1 MDCGPAALKCLLEG
15 FGIPASYGR
24 LREACQTDVD
34 GTSIDTLEEIA
45 QQLGLDAEQIL
56 LPTDHVLLDEAEAL
70 PALVVVRLPNGF
82 THFVVVWRRHGPLV
96 QVMDPAS
103 GRRWLR
109 LERFL
114 SDLYVHETSVPVEAF
129 VEWAQ
134 TEGFRKP
141 LERRLRALGISRA
154 ARGSL
159 LEAST
164 SGGWQA
170 AARLDAAVRMV
181 SALVAS
187 GGIARGAEAARL
199 VAAAI
204 EDPESIPPGYFS
216 ARPDVPS
223 PEGEPQ
229 VKLRGAVL
237 VRVRQQPAARPEAAT
252 SAMSPELSR
261 ALREPPAR
269 PLVTILRFLGE
280 AGWLAPAVLVLA
292 VAMASVGALVEA
304 VLLRA
309 SFDMPATLGTVRERL
324 GGAAALIVFVT
335 ALRLLDGPVAAASL
349 RIGRG
354 LETRLRK
361 AFLEKLPRLGDRYFH
376 SRPIS
381 DMAERAH
388 AIQAVRE
395 LPELG
400 TRLLRASLELAV
412 TTAAIAWFDPPSAR
426 PAVVACA
433 VSILVPL
440 AWQPVLV
447 ERDLRVRSH
456 LGALARLSLD
466 ALLGLMTIRTHA
478 AEASVKR
485 EQETLLVEW
494 ARASRELVSAFAW
507 ADTLQSLA
515 TLLTVGW
522 LIHGYV
528 ARSNETA
535 GVLLLAYWALQLPY
549 LGDEIGLTLRQYPA
563 LRNLVLRLL
572 EPLGARE
579 AEEPAEVHAADTAP
593 SNAKGV
599 AIDLRAVRV
608 VAAGHVVLDEVNLRI
623 EPGEQV
629 AIVGTSGAGKSSLVG
644 VLLGWHRPAEGT
656 VLVDGR
662 ALVGDALD
670 GLRDATAWVDPAV
683 QLWNRSLLENLR
695 YGAAAGA
702 EDALARV
709 LESAGI
715 EPLLH
720 RLPEGLQTPLGEGG
734 ALVSGGEG
742 QRVRL
747 GRAMLRPGA
756 RLVIFDE
763 AFRGLDREKRRQLL
777 ARARSGWP
785 GATLLCITHDI
796 GETLE
801 FARVVVVEGGRVV
814 EDGDPKA
821 LVQKSDSRYGAM
833 LESERVLLSTMWG
846 GPDWRRLR
854 LADGRLVEGTQ
865 GPEGLSP
872 DPRADEPAQTPD
884 HAR

>member
-1 MDCGPAALKCLLEG
+1 MDCGPAALKSLLEG
-15 FGIPASYGR
+15 FGVSASYGR

-34 GTSIDTLEEIA
+34 GTSIDTLEEVA
-45 QQLGLDAEQIL
+45 QQLGLDAEQVL
-56 LPTDHVLLDEAEAL
+56 LPADHVLLDEAAAL

-82 THFVVVWRRHGPLV
+82 THFVVVWRRHGARV

-103 GRRWLR
+103 GRRWIR
-109 LERFL
+109 RDRFL
-114 SDLYVHETSVPVEAF
+114 ADLYVHETSVPAEAF
-129 VEWAQ
+129 VEWTE

-141 LERRLRALGISRA
+141 LERRLRALGVSQA

-159 LEAST
+159 LKASR

-170 AARLDAAVRMV
+170 AARLDAAVRMA
-181 SALVAS
+181 SALVTG

-216 ARPDVPS
+216 ARPDAPS
-223 PEGEPQ
+223 AEGELR

-237 VRVRQQPAARPEAAT
+237 VRVCGVREKGGGEPI
-252 SAMSPELSR
+252 SPELSR

-269 PLVTILRFLGE
+269 PLATIGRFLGE
-280 AGWLAPAVLVLA
+280 GGWLVPAVLVLA
-292 VAMASVGALVEA
+292 VAMASVGSLVEA

-309 SFDMPATLGTVRERL
+309 SFDVPATLGTVRERL
-324 GGAAALIVFVT
+324 GAAAALVVFVT
-335 ALRLLDGPVAAASL
+335 TLRLVDGPVAAGTL
-349 RIGRG
+349 RLGRG
-354 LETRLRK
+354 LEMRLRN

-376 SRPIS
+376 SRPVS

-426 PAVVACA
+426 PALLACA

-440 AWQPVLV
+440 VSQPILV

-478 AEASVKR
+478 AEASVRR
-485 EQETLLVEW
+485 EHETLLVEW
-494 ARASRELVSAFAW
+494 ARASREFVSAFAW

-522 LIHGYV
+522 MIDRYV
-528 ARSNETA
+528 ADRTDETA
-535 GVLLLAYWALQLPY
+535 GVLLLAYWGLQLPY
-549 LGDEIGLTLRQYPA
+549 LGDEIGLTLRQYPG
-563 LRNLVLRLL
+563 LRNVVLRLL
-572 EPLGARE
+572 EPLGAAE
-579 AEEPAEVHAADTAP
+579 AEEPPEVHP
-593 SNAKGV
+593 SQALLSKAEGV
-599 AIDLRAVRV
+599 AIDFRGVRV
-608 VAAGHVVLDEVNLRI
+608 VAIGHVVLDEINLRV

-629 AIVGTSGAGKSSLVG
+629 AIVGSSGAGKSSLVG
-644 VLLGWHRPAEGT
+644 ILLGWHRPAGGT

-662 ALVGDALD
+662 SLVGDALD
-670 GLRDATAWVDPAV
+670 QLRSETAWVDPAV
-683 QLWNRSLLENLR
+683 QIWNRPLLENLR
-695 YGAAAGA
+695 YGATAGA
-702 EDALARV
+702 DVALARV
-709 LESAGI
+709 LESARI
-715 EPLLH
+715 EPLLQ

-756 RLVIFDE
+756 RLVILDE
-763 AFRGLDREKRRQLL
+763 AFRGLDREKRRELL
-777 ARARSGWP
+777 ARARSWWP
-785 GATLLCITHDI
+785 GATMLCITHDI
-796 GETLE
+796 SDTRG
-801 FARVVVVEGGRVV
+801 FSRVVLVEGGRVV

-833 LESERVLLSTMWG
+833 LQSERALFATAWG

-854 LADGRLVEGTQ
+854 LEEGRLVEGRQ
-865 GPEGLSP
+865 PPAG
-872 DPRADEPAQTPD
+872 EPAQTMTRDAP
-884 HAR
+884 